1 VIGTAKPLDGR
12 AGAPVVFVIGIAGA
26 GKSTIARQLAAGLR
40 GVYLDKDTVAGSFTG
55 LILELAGHDR
65 GDRDSDFYRDVV
77 MPLEYET
84 LLSLGEDNMRLGHPV
99 IFDAPFGAYFSD
111 KEFIRRRAS
120 EKAWPAGRRIVLRVQ
135 VDKERNR
142 QQLSQRTSPRDAWKL
157 EHWDEFW
164 ASAQRDCLW
173 EDVEHMIL
181 NNPAD
186 SDVARVITA
195 IAA

>member
-1 VIGTAKPLDGR
+1 VIGTAKAQDMH
-12 AGAPVVFVIGIAGA
+12 AVAPVIFVIGIAGA
-26 GKSTIARQLAAGLR
+26 GKSTIARHLAAGLR
-40 GVYLDKDTVAGSFTG
+40 GVYLDKDTVAGAFTG
-55 LILELAGHDR
+55 QILEMAGHDR
-65 GDRDSDFYRDVV
+65 GDRDSDFYCNVV

-84 LLSLGEDNMRLGHPV
+84 LLSIGEDNMRLGLPV

-111 KEFIRRRAS
+111 REFIRRRARDKS
-120 EKAWPAGRRIVLRVQ
+120 WPTGRRIVLRVQ

-164 ASAQRDCLW
+164 ASAQRECLW
-173 EDVEHMIL
+173 EDIEHITL
-181 NNPAD
+181 DNTAE
-186 SDVARVITA
+186 SDVARVITS

>member
-1 VIGTAKPLDGR
+1 MIGTAKALDGR
-12 AGAPVVFVIGIAGA
+12 AGAPVVFVIGLAGS
-26 GKSTIARQLAAGLR
+26 GKSTIARQLAAGLP

-55 LILELAGHDR
+55 LILESAGHDR
-65 GDRDSDFYRDVV
+65 GDRDSVFYRNVV

-84 LLSLGEDNMRLGHPV
+84 LLRLGEDNMRLGHPI

-111 KEFIRRRAS
+111 KEYIRRRAT
-120 EKAWPAGRRIVLRVQ
+120 EKSWPAGRRIVLRVQ

-142 QQLSQRTSPRDAWKL
+142 QQLTQRTSPRDAWKL

-173 EDVEHMIL
+173 EDVEYITL
-181 NNPAD
+181 DNTAD

-195 IAA
+195 IAV

>member
-1 VIGTAKPLDGR
+1 VIGTAKAPDRR

-55 LILELAGHDR
+55 LILESAGHDR
-65 GDRDSDFYRDVV
+65 GDRDSDFYRNVV

-84 LLSLGEDNMRLGHPV
+84 LLSLGEDNMRVGNPV

-111 KEFIRRRAS
+111 KEYIRRRAS
-120 EKAWPAGRRIVLRVQ
+120 EKSWPAGRRIVLRVQ

-142 QQLSQRTSPRDAWKL
+142 QQLIQRTSPRDAWKL

-173 EDVEHMIL
+173 EGVEHITL
-181 NNPAD
+181 NNTAD
-186 SDVARVITA
+186 SDVAQVITA
-195 IAA
+195 IAV

>member
-1 VIGTAKPLDGR
+1 VIGTAKVLDGH
-12 AGAPVVFVIGIAGA
+12 AAAPVIFVIGIAGA

-65 GDRDSDFYRDVV
+65 GDRDSDFYRNVV

-99 IFDAPFGAYFSD
+99 IFDAPFGAYFPD

-120 EKAWPAGRRIVLRVQ
+120 EKTWPAGRRIVLRVH

-173 EDVEHMIL
+173 EDVEHIAL
-181 NNPAD
+181 NNKDD
-186 SDVARVITA
+186 SDLARVITA

>member
-1 VIGTAKPLDGR
+1 VIGTAKATGER

-55 LILELAGHDR
+55 QILESAGHER
-65 GDRDSDFYRDVV
+65 GDRDSDFYRNVV

-84 LLSLGEDNMRLGHPV
+84 LLSIGEDNMRLGHPV

-111 KEFIRRRAS
+111 REYIRRRAT
-120 EKAWPAGRRIVLRVQ
+120 EKSWPAGRRIVLRVQ
-135 VDKERNR
+135 VNKERNR

-173 EDVEHMIL
+173 EDVEHITVD
-181 NNPAD
+181 NTAD
-186 SDVARVITA
+186 SDVAGVIKA

>member
-1 VIGTAKPLDGR
+1 VIGTAKATGER
-12 AGAPVVFVIGIAGA
+12 AGARVVFVIGIAGA

-55 LILELAGHDR
+55 QILESAGHER
-65 GDRDSDFYRDVV
+65 GDRDSDFYRNVV

-84 LLSLGEDNMRLGHPV
+84 LLSIGEDNMRLGHPV

-111 KEFIRRRAS
+111 REYIRRRAT
-120 EKAWPAGRRIVLRVQ
+120 EKSWPAGRRIVLRVQ
-135 VDKERNR
+135 VNKERNR

-173 EDVEHMIL
+173 EDVEHITVD
-181 NNPAD
+181 NTAD
-186 SDVARVITA
+186 SDVAGVIKA

>member
-1 VIGTAKPLDGR
+1 MIGAARALDGR

-55 LILELAGHDR
+55 QILEMAGHDR
-65 GDRDSDFYRDVV
+65 GDRDSDFYRNVV

-120 EKAWPAGRRIVLRVQ
+120 EKSWPAGRRIVLRVQ

-173 EDVEHMIL
+173 EDIEHMTVS
-181 NNPAD
+181 NTAD

-195 IAA
+195 IAV

>member
-1 VIGTAKPLDGR
+1 VIGTAKALHGR
-12 AGAPVVFVIGIAGA
+12 AAAPVVFVIGIAGA

-55 LILELAGHDR
+55 LILESAGHDR
-65 GDRDSDFYRDVV
+65 GDRDSDFYRNVV

-111 KEFIRRRAS
+111 KEYIRRRAR
-120 EKAWPAGRRIVLRVQ
+120 EKSWPAVRRIVLRVQ
-135 VDKERNR
+135 VDKQRNR

>member
-1 VIGTAKPLDGR
+1 MIGTAKALDGR

-55 LILELAGHDR
+55 LILEMAGHDR
-65 GDRDSDFYRDVV
+65 GDRDSDFYRNVV

-120 EKAWPAGRRIVLRVQ
+120 EKSWPAGRRIVLRVQ

-173 EDVEHMIL
+173 EDIEHMTVS
-181 NNPAD
+181 NTAD

-195 IAA
+195 IAV

>member
-1 VIGTAKPLDGR
+1 MTGIAKAQAGR

-40 GVYLDKDTVAGSFTG
+40 GVYLDKDTVAGSFAG
-55 LILELAGHDR
+55 QILESAGHDR
-65 GDRDSDFYRDVV
+65 GDRDSDFYRNVV
-77 MPLEYET
+77 MPPEYET
-84 LLSLGEDNMRLGHPV
+84 LLSLGEDNMRLGLPV
-99 IFDAPFGAYFSD
+99 IFDAPFGAFFAD
-111 KEFIRRRAS
+111 KEYVRRRAS
-120 EKAWPAGRRIVLRVQ
+120 EKSWPAGRRIVLRVQ

-173 EDVEHMIL
+173 EDVEHITL
-181 NNPAD
+181 RNTTD
-186 SDVARVITA
+186 SDVAQLITA
-195 IAA
+195 IAV

>member
-1 VIGTAKPLDGR
+1 VTGIAKAQAGR

-40 GVYLDKDTVAGSFTG
+40 GVYLDKDTVAGSFAG
-55 LILELAGHDR
+55 QILESAGHDR
-65 GDRDSDFYRDVV
+65 GDRDSDFYRNVV
-77 MPLEYET
+77 MPPEYET
-84 LLSLGEDNMRLGHPV
+84 LLSLGEDNMRLGLPV
-99 IFDAPFGAYFSD
+99 IFDAPFGAFFAD
-111 KEFIRRRAS
+111 KEYVRRRAS
-120 EKAWPAGRRIVLRVQ
+120 EKSWPAGRRIVLRVQ

-173 EDVEHMIL
+173 EDVEHITL
-181 NNPAD
+181 RNTTD
-186 SDVARVITA
+186 SDVAQLITA
-195 IAA
+195 IAV

>member
-1 VIGTAKPLDGR
+1 MIGTAKALDNR
-12 AGAPVVFVIGIAGA
+12 AGSPVVFVIGIAGA

-55 LILELAGHDR
+55 LILESAGHDR
-65 GDRDSDFYRDVV
+65 GDRDSDFYRNVV

-99 IFDAPFGAYFSD
+99 IFDAPFVAYFSD
-111 KEFIRRRAS
+111 KEYIRRRAS
-120 EKAWPAGRRIVLRVQ
+120 DKSWPAGRRIVLRVQ
-135 VDKERNR
+135 VDKERNW
-142 QQLSQRTSPRDAWKL
+142 QQLSQRTFPRDAWKL

-173 EDVEHMIL
+173 EDVEHITL
-181 NNPAD
+181 NNTAD

-195 IAA
+195 IVM